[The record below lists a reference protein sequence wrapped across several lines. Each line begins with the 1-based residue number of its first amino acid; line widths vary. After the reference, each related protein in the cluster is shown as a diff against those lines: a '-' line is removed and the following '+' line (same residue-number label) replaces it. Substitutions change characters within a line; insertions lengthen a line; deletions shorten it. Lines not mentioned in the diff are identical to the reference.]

1 MTTDLCENCGLRPVE
16 HETALEMDGSK
27 AMALCG
33 PCFDFV
39 QPVLE
44 NQHEDADMDAV
55 LEEDDG

>member
-1 MTTDLCENCGLRPVE
+1 
-16 HETALEMDGSK
+16 MDGSK